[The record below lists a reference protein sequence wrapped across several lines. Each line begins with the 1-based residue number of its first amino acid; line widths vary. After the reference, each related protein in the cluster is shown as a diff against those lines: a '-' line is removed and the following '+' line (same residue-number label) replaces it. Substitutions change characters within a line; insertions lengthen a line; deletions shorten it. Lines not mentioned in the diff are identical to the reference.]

1 MVDYLLLTHS
11 IYRSALQ
18 LVMNETIFRVNSI
31 ESPPNKSIFLRMLL
45 PPQRYCG
52 HNCQAQGG

>member
-31 ESPPNKSIFLRMLL
+31 EKPPNK
-45 PPQRYCG
+45 
-52 HNCQAQGG
+52 